1 MSERKSKREDREGTG
16 WVKEEKGVEGTK
28 GERGKRALRKKKLRR
43 RF

>member
-28 GERGKRALRKKKLRR
+28 GERALRKKKLRR